1 MQRVNHKTF
10 GIGEVIGREVKENGT
25 YITVRFENGRELKC
39 GIPSSFIGGFLE
51 AEGSL
56 KAEVEAAI
64 AEKEA
69 RDRARLDKLIVASA
83 TTAIPTPSRRHGR
96 KPATRVAA
104 KSSIETA
111 FEKYLIDAGY
121 SEYSDAGN
129 PSTVYSYTR
138 AVKKVLKEE
147 GISWHTLQSDID
159 NIIPIYDIG
168 GIKQHMG
175 EDSNDTVIDS
185 LKRFREF
192 VNA

>member
-1 MQRVNHKTF
+1 MQTVKHSVF
-10 GIGEVIGREVKENGT
+10 GVGEVIGREVKENGT

-39 GIPSSFIGGFLE
+39 GIPSSFISGFLE

-56 KAEVEAAI
+56 KDEVEAAI

-69 RDRARLDKLIVASA
+69 RDRARLDKLIAAS

-147 GISWHTLQSDID
+147 GISWYTLQSDID

>member
-1 MQRVNHKTF
+1 MQTVKHKIF
-10 GIGEVIGREVKENGT
+10 GIGEVIARESNENGT
-25 YITVRFENGRELKC
+25 YITVRFENGKEMRFAIPDSFVI
-39 GIPSSFIGGFLE
+39 GIME

-56 KAEVEAAI
+56 KDEVEAAI

-69 RDRARLDKLIVASA
+69 RDRARLDKLIAASA
-83 TTAIPTPSRRHGR
+83 TTSIPTPSRRHGR